1 MLQHDSP
8 IPAPSVPG
16 GGAAE
21 RDVAGRWLPG
31 QSANPGGRPA
41 GRGRVQALAAG
52 HTEEAI
58 AMLARLMRQG
68 ASDDVRLRAAVALL
82 DRAWGKPAQAVTGE
96 DGGPIAILP
105 VRTMEEAIRIATEA
119 VQALGAAG

>member
-1 MLQHDSP
+1 M
-8 IPAPSVPG
+8 
-16 GGAAE
+16 
-21 RDVAGRWLPG
+21 AGRWLPG
-31 QSANPGGRPA
+31 RSANPGGRPA
-41 GRGRVQALAAG
+41 GRGHVQALAAG

-58 AMLARLMRQG
+58 AMLARLMRAG

-82 DRAWGKPAQAVTGE
+82 DRAWGKPTQAVTGE
-96 DGGPIAILP
+96 DGGPVAILP